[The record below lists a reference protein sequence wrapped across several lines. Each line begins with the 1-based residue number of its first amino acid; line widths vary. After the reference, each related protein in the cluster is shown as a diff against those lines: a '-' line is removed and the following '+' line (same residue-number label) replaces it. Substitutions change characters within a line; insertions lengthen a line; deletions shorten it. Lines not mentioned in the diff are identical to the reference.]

1 MTTKSVKK
9 KRNAL
14 WAINP
19 HCTYCGVLT
28 VRIEDSP
35 VPTGT
40 PTPMNMATLD
50 HVYHINHPGRSKE
63 EYVLSC
69 HECNAIK
76 SMVECHENDLLTQ
89 KEKTIKKIMIINRM
103 LEFEKEAI

>member
-1 MTTKSVKK
+1 MTSKSIRR

-14 WAINP
+14 WAANP
-19 HCTYCGVLT
+19 HCTYCGTLT
-28 VRIEDSP
+28 IRIEDNP
-35 VPTGT
+35 VPAGQ

-50 HVYHINHPGRSKE
+50 HVYHVNHPLRSKDE
-63 EYVLSC
+63 FVLSC

-76 SMVECHENDLLTQ
+76 SMVECHGLELLAQ

-103 LEFEKEAI
+103 LEFEKEEL